1 MHHRQITELR
11 GSDNGKVST
20 WPPGQCRGVIGPHND
35 AVGIRDDQVFTVP
48 VGATKISDRLDMAK
62 ENKTC
67 NEMIRKLTLEQAT
80 KVK

>member
-1 MHHRQITELR
+1 MHHRQCTELR

-48 VGATKISDRLDMAK
+48 VGATKISDRPYMEK
-62 ENKTC
+62 ENKTWKL
-67 NEMIRKLTLEQAT
+67 NIRKRTLDQAT